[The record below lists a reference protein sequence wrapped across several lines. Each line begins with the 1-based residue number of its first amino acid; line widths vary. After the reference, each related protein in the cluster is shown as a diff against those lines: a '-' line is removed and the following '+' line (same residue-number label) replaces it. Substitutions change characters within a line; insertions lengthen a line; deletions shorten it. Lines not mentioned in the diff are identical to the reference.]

1 MSKTSHNSVG
11 QIRSR
16 LPQFFYQ
23 KILREQS
30 VDVELI
36 DQQHGKSQSS
46 LPNKRS
52 PIWPRCLSP
61 CTNPLF
67 WETIS
72 AIFSLLC
79 LTAIFVILAVYNNS
93 PSPSLPHGVT
103 LNAIVSILATGSK
116 ASLIFVTS
124 ESIRQLKWIW
134 FRTRRTL
141 VDMQLLIM
149 RVGGLGDAL
158 YFFTDIKDAL
168 WSHWEQL
175 SPYLRLHL
183 TRSCSNF
190 SATLS
195 GRLQALHISPV

>member
-1 MSKTSHNSVG
+1 MTAAPVILIAKSSPSKSFRLSNTMSKTSHNSVG

-52 PIWPRCLSP
+52 SIWPRCLSP
-61 CTNPLF
+61 CTNPWF

-93 PSPSLPHGVT
+93 PSPSLPHSVI

-116 ASLIFVTS
+116 ASLIFHQRIDRAV
-124 ESIRQLKWIW
+124 EM
-134 FRTRRTL
+134 
-141 VDMQLLIM
+141 DM
-149 RVGGLGDAL
+149 V
-158 YFFTDIKDAL
+158 
-168 WSHWEQL
+168 
-175 SPYLRLHL
+175 
-183 TRSCSNF
+183 SNK
-190 SATLS
+190 AH
-195 GRLQALHISPV
+195 AC